1 MASLVPP
8 SKALGYSQ
16 LYLDLVAGN
25 DSAQRFYLAQGV
37 DSVAQ
42 QLQTGDHNRPLIADI
57 LTRQNK
63 LYEAGEK
70 TFRNIDK
77 LKEKKTLCVFSG
89 QQACLFGGPLLVL
102 IKALGV
108 VKTAERLS
116 RQLNRDVVPM
126 FWIAG
131 DDHDFAEANH
141 TWVLDRQSQPVCVR
155 YDAPPAVKLRTS
167 EITFSNEA
175 ELAAAKGTLKNTL
188 GKSDFTDEL
197 AELIDRCYTPTDT
210 MVSAFG
216 KLLAA
221 ITRDYG
227 LILFSPGDREVKR
240 YAVSFFKLLVEK
252 QDAVRDAFGRI
263 NDELVRSGYHLQV
276 EKHEEAV
283 HLFYDLD
290 GRTPVLRER
299 DKYRVGDHRFSLTE
313 LSDRI
318 KATPEKFSPDVISKP
333 LFQSFLFPVVEQKC
347 GPSELAYLA
356 QVNPLFELFGLATPV
371 HNPRATATVVEARFE
386 KILSDF
392 NISFED
398 LTGDIEEPINR
409 ILAESFP
416 EDLESRFAAL
426 RNDISERFNEF
437 TAETLT
443 FDPALKDF
451 ARQTFGKIDFA
462 LKNFDRKVFSSHKR
476 KSTDTRERIY
486 RLHNTLFTRRS
497 LQERSVNYSYFVAR
511 YGVKIVDGIARKL
524 DSEEKAHQLLFI
536 SEMGV

>member
-25 DSAQRFYLAQGV
+25 DSARRFYLAQGV
-37 DSVAQ
+37 DSVAK
-42 QLQTGDHNRPLIADI
+42 QLQTSDHNRPLIADI

-70 TFRNIDK
+70 TIANINK
-77 LKEKKTLCVFSG
+77 LKDKNTLCVFSG
-89 QQACLFGGPLLVL
+89 QQACLFGGSLLVL
-102 IKALGV
+102 IKALCV
-108 VKTAERLS
+108 VKTAEKLS
-116 RQLNRDVVPM
+116 GQLNRDVVPM
-126 FWIAG
+126 FWITG

-141 TWVLDRQSQPVCVR
+141 TWVLDRQSRPTCIR
-155 YDAPPAVKLRTS
+155 YDAPPAVELPTS
-167 EITFSNEA
+167 EITFSNET
-175 ELAAAKGTLKNTL
+175 ELTSAKDTLKNAL
-188 GKSDFTDEL
+188 GKSEFTDEL
-197 AELIDRCYTPTDT
+197 ADLVDRCYTPTDT

-240 YAVSFFKLLVEK
+240 HAISFFLSLIEK
-252 QDAVRDAFGRI
+252 QNAVRDALGRT

-290 GRTPVLRER
+290 GRTPVLREG
-299 DKYRVGDHRFSLTE
+299 DKYRVGDYQFSLTE

-347 GPSELAYLA
+347 GPSEVAYLA
-356 QVNPLFELFGLATPV
+356 QVNPLFELFDLVAPV

-386 KILSDF
+386 KIMNDF

-416 EDLESRFAAL
+416 EDLEFRFAAL
-426 RNDISERFNEF
+426 RNDIGEHFDEF
-437 TAETLT
+437 AAETLT
-443 FDPALKDF
+443 FDPALKDV

-497 LQERSVNYSYFVAR
+497 LQERSVNCSYFVVR
-511 YGVKIVDGIARKL
+511 YGAKIVDGIARKL
-524 DSEEKAHQLLFI
+524 DPEEKAHQLLFI
-536 SEMGV
+536 SEMGI